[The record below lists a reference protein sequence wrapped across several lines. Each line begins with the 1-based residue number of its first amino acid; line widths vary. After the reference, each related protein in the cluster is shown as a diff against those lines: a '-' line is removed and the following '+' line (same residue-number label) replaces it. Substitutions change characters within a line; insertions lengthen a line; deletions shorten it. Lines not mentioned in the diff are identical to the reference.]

1 MDKDLFD
8 ALNKTEEVFGK
19 EQALE
24 ALWNLIK
31 YASTESF
38 VKYDSTNENLLKE
51 NWIDGGRI
59 TDKFIKWVLGEYA
72 RSSKNDPEIKKDLDD
87 LYKLFGVSDTGDLY
101 DWLFRVFVE
110 ELRGEYVV
118 CDEIQGE
125 IPFMKDINED
135 NVPDRFKI
143 GGKCSDDSIFTE
155 IVAIMANT
163 IYEQYL
169 KEQQTS
175 KGAATSQVSNV
186 KSFMHNLRFAQ
197 DFFVHGKWTPY
208 GRPLEEDFIVQG
220 NWTPYGGPWEED
232 YAKGMVLSEGAGQVG
247 ESLFLTSHVEKRS
260 DQEIEQLDGGA
271 IALHPYNP
279 DFKMLTVVQ
288 GSTSGEGSS
297 ALVEG
302 LRYWFKR
309 IDESLFDKPEE
320 LLEELLW
327 ELGNLVVLFNRKRA
341 FRSTDVTDICVAI
354 VGKDVTNIL
363 MIGENIGVYR
373 HGGSSTTLIEPV
385 EIISENEVLFP
396 TRKHYKGISV
406 GKKDIKLA
414 QLRNSQYHSLMLV
427 TKNKKMVEVLSD
439 VGFKAFCLDKS
450 RDEKGWK
457 EIAEFLLG
465 RNTKDREALDG
476 STIAMAINGS
486 DIIEG
491 PPIDDWS
498 L

>member
-8 ALNKTEEVFGK
+8 ALAKTEEVFGK
-19 EQALE
+19 EQALK
-24 ALWNLIK
+24 ALCCLIRF
-31 YASTESF
+31 ASTEFF
-38 VKYDSTNENLLKE
+38 VKYDSANENLLDE
-51 NWIDGGRI
+51 ECWYDGGEI
-59 TDKFIKWVLGEYA
+59 TDEFIEWVLGEYYDII
-72 RSSKNDPEIKKDLDD
+72 RNSNNDPEIKKNLDD
-87 LYKLFGVSDTGDLY
+87 LYKLFGVSDTDDLY
-101 DWLFRVFVE
+101 DWLSRVFDE
-110 ELRGEYVV
+110 ELRSVYVV
-118 CDEIQGE
+118 RDEIEGE
-125 IPFMKDINED
+125 IPFIEDINED

-396 TRKHYKGISV
+396 TRRHYKGISV

-427 TKNKKMVEVLSD
+427 TKKMAEVLS
-439 VGFKAFCLDKS
+439 GHEFKAFYLDKY
-450 RDEKGWK
+450 RDEKGRK

-465 RNTKDREALDG
+465 RNTEYG

-491 PPIDDWS
+491 PSSIDDWS

>member
-8 ALNKTEEVFGK
+8 ALAKTEEVFG
-19 EQALE
+19 EVQARF
-24 ALWNLIK
+24 ALWCLIVN
-31 YASTESF
+31 ASTGSF
-38 VKYDSTNENLLKE
+38 VKYDSTNENLLKKS
-51 NWIDGGRI
+51 WHDGGEI
-59 TDKFIKWVLGEYA
+59 TDEFIEWILGEYFDII
-72 RSSKNDPEIKKDLDD
+72 RNSKNDPEIKKDLDD
-87 LYKLFGVSDTGDLY
+87 LYELFGVSDTDDLHS
-101 DWLFRVFVE
+101 WLSRVFAE
-110 ELRGEYVV
+110 ESRDEYAVYDEV
-118 CDEIQGE
+118 CGIEDYSSYKDYIDE
-125 IPFMKDINED
+125 DD
-135 NVPDRFKI
+135 VPDRFKI
-143 GGKCSDDSIFTE
+143 EGERIEDSIFWDIVE
-155 IVAIMANT
+155 IITDT
-163 IYEQYL
+163 IYEQFL

-208 GRPLEEDFIVQG
+208 AGSGEEK
-220 NWTPYGGPWEED
+220 
-232 YAKGMVLSEGAGQVG
+232 YAEGMVLSEGAGQVG

-260 DQEIEQLDGGA
+260 DQEIEQMDGGA
-271 IALHPYNP
+271 IVLHPYNP
-279 DFKMLTVVQ
+279 DFKMLTVAQ

-297 ALVEG
+297 TLVEG

-309 IDESLFDKPEE
+309 IDESLFDNPEE
-320 LLEELLW
+320 LLKQMFGKLES
-327 ELGNLVVLFNRKRA
+327 LVATVNFKREFRSTDRA

-354 VGKDVTNIL
+354 VGKDVTTIL
-363 MIGENIGVYR
+363 KIGENIGVYS
-373 HGGSSTTLIEPV
+373 HGGKSSTFIEPV
-385 EIISENEVLFP
+385 EINSKKGVRIP
-396 TRKHYKGISV
+396 TRGYYNGISV
-406 GKKDIKLA
+406 GKKDIEVA